1 MEKTKKQEQT
11 STHKIGIYLWIW
23 GLLFVLS
30 FFSYMVDWYQFQGM
44 LRWSLILFFMF
55 LKAGLIMAFFMH
67 LYWERYALVNVLLWP
82 MTAIAC
88 FIFLMVAEFEYTVFT
103 RLFYFVTGGVQI
115 MDGYTILAGFL
126 IFYLLFIYLTWFG
139 FSVKVENEKEEQTSE
154 IKINPYDNL
163 PLSRR
168 LIDKKNSKVG
178 IFDLGNHILII
189 GVILL
194 VVFVSLNVD

>member
-1 MEKTKKQEQT
+1 MSETKKQEQT
-11 STHKIGIYLWIW
+11 TTHKIGIYLWIW

-44 LRWSLILFFMF
+44 LRWSLIFFFMF

-103 RLFYFVTGGVQI
+103 RLFYFVTGGV
-115 MDGYTILAGFL
+115 
-126 IFYLLFIYLTWFG
+126 
-139 FSVKVENEKEEQTSE
+139 
-154 IKINPYDNL
+154 
-163 PLSRR
+163 
-168 LIDKKNSKVG
+168 
-178 IFDLGNHILII
+178 
-189 GVILL
+189 
-194 VVFVSLNVD
+194 

>member
-1 MEKTKKQEQT
+1 
-11 STHKIGIYLWIW
+11 
-23 GLLFVLS
+23 
-30 FFSYMVDWYQFQGM
+30 
-44 LRWSLILFFMF
+44 
-55 LKAGLIMAFFMH
+55 
-67 LYWERYALVNVLLWP
+67 
-82 MTAIAC
+82 
-88 FIFLMVAEFEYTVFT
+88 
-103 RLFYFVTGGVQI
+103 

-126 IFYLLFIYLTWFG
+126 IFFLLFIYLTWFG
-139 FSVKVENEKEEQTSE
+139 FSIKVENEKEEQTSE

-168 LIDKKNSKVG
+168 LIDKKNLKVG